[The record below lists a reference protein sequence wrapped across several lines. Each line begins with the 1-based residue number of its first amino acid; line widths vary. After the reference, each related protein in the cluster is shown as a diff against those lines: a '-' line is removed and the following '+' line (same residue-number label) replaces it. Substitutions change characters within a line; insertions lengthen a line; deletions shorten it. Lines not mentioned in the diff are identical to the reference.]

1 MKKACFKWY
10 EEGKPDNDHPLL
22 IVKKKCKQQ
31 FRKTYRI
38 ELAMKEINFK
48 SKIMQTRTKN
58 SKTFHML
65 INKQRRSLRGC
76 IQDLHIDNK
85 TMSGKENILQG
96 FNNHFAN
103 LSVPS
108 YYQSYN
114 SQYSTNIELETDN
127 IIELVN
133 SVDIFRPLSLL
144 YLKTRNPYILHIK
157 NYRGITVL
165 PVFEKIVE
173 SILKNRVTPKCYK
186 RQCSIHRGF
195 TQNSVPIHSS
205 FILEES
211 R

>member
-1 MKKACFKWY
+1 MKKASFKWY

-22 IVKKKCKQQ
+22 IIKKKCKQQ

-38 ELAMKEINFK
+38 ELAIKEINFR

-65 INKQRRSLRGC
+65 INKQRRSLRDC

-103 LSVPS
+103 LAVPS
-108 YYQSYN
+108 YDQSYN
-114 SQYSTNIELETDN
+114 YQYSTNIELETDN
-127 IIELVN
+127 IIELVK
-133 SVDIFRPLSLL
+133 SVDIFRPLFLL

-165 PVFEKIVE
+165 PVFENIVE
-173 SILKNRVTPKCYK
+173 SILKNRVRPKCDK
-186 RQCSIHRGF
+186 
-195 TQNSVPIHSS
+195 
-205 FILEES
+205 
-211 R
+211 